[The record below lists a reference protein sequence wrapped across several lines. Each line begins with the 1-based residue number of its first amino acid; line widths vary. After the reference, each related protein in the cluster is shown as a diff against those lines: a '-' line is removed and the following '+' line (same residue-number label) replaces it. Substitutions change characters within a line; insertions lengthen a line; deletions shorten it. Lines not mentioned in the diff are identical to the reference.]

1 MKWDMARRKA
11 RLRGHCGIR
20 FSPPTSFIA
29 LSLVHGQ
36 NHMHTAPCIGAP
48 TGTNAKN
55 SASIPQVCCSQ
66 TQQQDTVLHI
76 HTHIQTAAAVQY
88 AQYSTHIRT
97 VHTCGCVPRAS
108 VGRRRAAV
116 PTRTASE
123 PQDSDAAPVP
133 SPDTGF
139 LSTAHRKELTSSKAL
154 KLQLASVRVVNR
166 TSACPLPTPILWP
179 HYTANPSRRQA
190 GVRCGRAATGPVT
203 KAVNANAGA
212 LPCLRGTAVP
222 TFSPHPPPPPPPHPA
237 SPRVSRLAPVT
248 AVARHPRPLPPTLDR
263 RGRCSGRRGKKKKKN

>member
-1 MKWDMARRKA
+1 MARRKA

-36 NHMHTAPCIGAP
+36 NHMHTAPCISAP

-66 TQQQDTVLHI
+66 TQQQDTVLLHT

-97 VHTCGCVPRAS
+97 VHTCGCVPRAI

-116 PTRTASE
+116 PTRTATE

-139 LSTAHRKELTSSKAL
+139 LSTAHRSELTSSKAL

-212 LPCLRGTAVP
+212 LTCLRTP
-222 TFSPHPPPPPPPHPA
+222 
-237 SPRVSRLAPVT
+237 SPRLPPCVSSGPGHSGHGRTHATLAPSRRRWT
-248 AVARHPRPLPPTLDR
+248 GGGGAR
-263 RGRCSGRRGKKKKKN
+263 GGEGKKKKRN